1 MNESEIKYWKIRH
14 LVRVN
19 NKSFFRDCLLLY
31 TFIQHVHC
39 TMKRLTSC
47 IWSSSSTMP
56 NRYKVD
62 TWNIQHKHLYNM
74 NRVPKSKSP
83 LSTMEWSVE
92 RIRDLE
98 KLKKNKPSKEWRKEK
113 EINIKQGNW
122 NWAKPKLQTMAINT
136 WMLWTKY
143 TDRWQT
149 RDDLQHLEYTQIKPY
164 LEHCWQNCCSYPPA
178 MHLKAL

>member
-1 MNESEIKYWKIRH
+1 MCKLAATCCWRSFKELRGTHETGSQGKLLKAQKDKTLPGNTSILRQSRYLDWIHREIWINSNTLNLSSEIMNESEIKYWKIRH

-92 RIRDLE
+92 RIRDL
-98 KLKKNKPSKEWRKEK
+98 
-113 EINIKQGNW
+113 
-122 NWAKPKLQTMAINT
+122 
-136 WMLWTKY
+136 
-143 TDRWQT
+143 
-149 RDDLQHLEYTQIKPY
+149 
-164 LEHCWQNCCSYPPA
+164 
-178 MHLKAL
+178 

>member
-1 MNESEIKYWKIRH
+1 MNKFKHSKLELSSEIMNESEIKYWKIRH

-92 RIRDLE
+92 RIRDLYRNW
-98 KLKKNKPSKEWRKEK
+98 KKTSQAKNEGKRRKSILSKGI
-113 EINIKQGNW
+113 EIEQNQSYKQW
-122 NWAKPKLQTMAINT
+122 P
-136 WMLWTKY
+136 
-143 TDRWQT
+143 
-149 RDDLQHLEYTQIKPY
+149 
-164 LEHCWQNCCSYPPA
+164 
-178 MHLKAL
+178 